1 MPLRDLLSF
10 QFRKKLP
17 AEFGNGRVLVTGR
30 SDVRV
35 LKPGWT
41 ACALDLMLVVRNI
54 VEKDMCV
61 WDVGS
66 NLGILSAMA
75 ASKAGPGGS
84 VFALEADPEYARMIS
99 LTASKLP
106 NTYAPITVLCAAI
119 ADQRGVMTFGVADK
133 GHARSKLLGI
143 SDDEGFRTAY
153 QKQVITVSGDDLLE
167 YWSPPGFVKMDV
179 EGAELLALRGS
190 KRLLSEVRPVFYL
203 EVSPHNAAEVS
214 DLLRSHQYEIFHL
227 NGDGSEKQ
235 VEECTFYTI
244 ARPT

>member
-30 SDVRV
+30 SDARV

-61 WDVGS
+61 WDIGS

-75 ASKAGPGGS
+75 ASKVGPTGS
-84 VFALEADPEYARMIS
+84 VFALEADPEYARMIN
-99 LTASKLP
+99 LTASGLP
-106 NTYAPITVLCAAI
+106 GSYAPITVLCAAI
-119 ADQRGVMTFGVADK
+119 ADKRGVMTFGVADK

-143 SDDEGFRTAY
+143 SDDDSFSVASK
-153 QKQVITVSGDDLLE
+153 KQVVTVSGDDLLE
-167 YWSPPGFVKMDV
+167 YWAAPAFVKMDV
-179 EGAELLALRGS
+179 EGAELLALKGS
-190 KRLLSEVRPVFYL
+190 QRLLAEVRPILYL
-203 EVSPHNAAEVS
+203 EVSPHNAAAVS
-214 DLLRSHQYEIFHL
+214 DLLKSHNYDILHL
-227 NGDGSEKQ
+227 NGDGSEKP
-235 VEECTFYTI
+235 VDECTFYTI
-244 ARPT
+244 ARPK